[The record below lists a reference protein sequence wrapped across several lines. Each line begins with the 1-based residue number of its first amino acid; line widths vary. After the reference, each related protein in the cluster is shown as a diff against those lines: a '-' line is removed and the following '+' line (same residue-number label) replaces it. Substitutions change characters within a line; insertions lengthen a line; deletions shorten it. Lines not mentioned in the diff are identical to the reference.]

1 MSKLTA
7 DDYLA
12 GYACDDTGKE
22 IFNFFDTH
30 QPEINPKLGTE
41 GDDQLGTEGGDLP
54 LTFLDAENKQEL

>member
-22 IFNFFDTH
+22 IFNFVDT
-30 QPEINPKLGTE
+30 Q
-41 GDDQLGTEGGDLP
+41 
-54 LTFLDAENKQEL
+54 

>member
-22 IFNFFDTH
+22 IFNFVDTQ

-41 GDDQLGTEGGDLP
+41 GDDLP
-54 LTFLDAENKQEL
+54 LTFIDAEDKQEL